1 MPKPDIADRIAY
13 TLWKHNVGIGMNAE
27 SVNKWLT
34 LSANIGVVFGLI
46 LLLVELYQN
55 SDLVRAQIHQSRSD
69 TQVARFENRAD
80 TEHLAPLMEKFLLLG
95 GFRNLSSSDELTP
108 EELYRLRAYLQG
120 RHQDYDNL
128 FYQYKQGY
136 LDEEYYQFSVSNAI
150 RVFSPWWDKLEI
162 FENSRRPY
170 LDDVIRLIR
179 STE

>member
-1 MPKPDIADRIAY
+1 
-13 TLWKHNVGIGMNAE
+13 MNAD

-46 LLLVELYQN
+46 LLLVELDQN
-55 SDLVRAQIHQSRSD
+55 NDLVRAQIHQARAD
-69 TQVARFENRAD
+69 TQAARFENRAD
-80 TEHLAPLMEKFLLLG
+80 SEYVAPLLEKMQLFG
-95 GFRNLSSSDELTP
+95 GIANLSSSDELTP

-128 FYQYKQGY
+128 FYQYQQGY

-162 FENSRRPY
+162 LENSRRPSF
-170 LDDVIRLIR
+170 DAEIRRLR

>member
-1 MPKPDIADRIAY
+1 
-13 TLWKHNVGIGMNAE
+13 MNADN
-27 SVNKWLT
+27 VNKWLT

-46 LLLVELYQN
+46 LLLIELDQN
-55 SDLVRAQIHQSRSD
+55 NDLVRAQIHQARSD

-80 TEHLAPLMEKFLLLG
+80 TEHLAPLLEKMQLSG
-95 GFRNLSSSDELTP
+95 GIANLSSSDELTP

-128 FYQYKQGY
+128 FYQYQQGY

-162 FENSRRPY
+162 FENSRRPSF
-170 LDDVIRLIR
+170 DAEIRRIR